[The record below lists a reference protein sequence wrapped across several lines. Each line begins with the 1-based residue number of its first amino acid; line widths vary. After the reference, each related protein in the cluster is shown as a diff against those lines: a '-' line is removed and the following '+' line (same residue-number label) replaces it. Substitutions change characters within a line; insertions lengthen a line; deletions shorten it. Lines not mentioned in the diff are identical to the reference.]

1 MVAMKGAVPHLT
13 PLLLATLRLLP
24 AGFLVLGAAM
34 LMGRPQPQGWTAW
47 LWIVGFGLVDGTLFQ
62 GFLAEGLFR
71 TGAGLG
77 SVMIDSQPMAVAL
90 LAGWLFGEKLG
101 LWGGLGLAIGIGG
114 ISLLGLPEDWI
125 LTAVQGVVQT
135 IALPMMALLGQT
147 PLAELPIVAEG
158 GLGLGGGTLGPI
170 VLGDPSQWFASL
182 FNNGQWLMLMAA
194 LSMAIGTIVSRY
206 VSRHCDPVMATGWHM
221 VLGSLPLLAG
231 AWAWETPDWSLL
243 TLADYGAL
251 AYSTVFGTAIA
262 YALFF
267 YFAAQGS
274 LTSLSALTFL
284 TPVFA
289 LLFGN
294 LLLHEVLSPLQRIGV
309 CLTLMSIY
317 LINQREAL
325 AQFWRDRL
333 APTAQESA
341 PP

>member
-1 MVAMKGAVPHLT
+1 MVFNASPQRSILLIAPFFLWGTAMVAMKGTVPHLT

-34 LMGRPQPQGWTAW
+34 VMGRPQPQGWRAW

-125 LTAVQGVVQT
+125 LAAVQGAVGP
-135 IALPMMALLGQT
+135 IALGNPG
-147 PLAELPIVAEG
+147 V
-158 GLGLGGGTLGPI
+158 
-170 VLGDPSQWFASL
+170 WFVSL

-221 VLGSLPLLAG
+221 VLGSIPLLAG
-231 AWAWETPDWSLL
+231 AWAWETPDWGLL

-294 LLLHEVLSPLQRIGV
+294 LLLHEVLSPLQSGGV
-309 CLTLMSIY
+309 LLTLISIY
-317 LINQREAL
+317 LINQREGL
-325 AQFWRDRL
+325 AQFWQQRARGATGGL
-333 APTAQESA
+333 PGSGQ
-341 PP
+341 